1 MSVKQRFASA
11 VFHAREKMGITQEKA
26 AEALRISVRWYQQIE
41 YGRVLPSA
49 ELTLKI
55 IAVYGINGECLR
67 EYESVGVQVHNR

>member
-26 AEALRISVRWYQQIE
+26 AEALMISVRWYQEIE
-41 YGRVLPSA
+41 YGHVLPSA

-55 IAVYGINGECLR
+55 VAFYGINGECLR
-67 EYESVGVQVHNR
+67 EHESVNVQIHSR